1 MDMLNIIGFKD
12 YITEKRPKEIIYNDE
27 NNSDYIQGTERRCYS
42 IAQPFHMCLTFNNI
56 LITTNPNIVQLQS
69 KSGKMRFNH
78 IHRVSIDTSGCLLGD
93 VVTLYCN
100 ADEKT
105 KAYTLVIR

>member
-1 MDMLNIIGFKD
+1 MDMLNIIEFKD
-12 YITEKRPKEIIYNDE
+12 YMTDKRPKEIIYNDE
-27 NNSDYIQGTERRCYS
+27 NNSDYMQEMKRRCYS
-42 IAQPFHMCLTFNNI
+42 IAQPLHMCLTFNNI

-69 KSGKMRFNH
+69 NSGKMRFNH
-78 IHRVSIDTSGCLLGD
+78 IQRVSVDTDGCLLGD
-93 VVTLYCN
+93 VVILYCN

>member
-1 MDMLNIIGFKD
+1 MDMLNITEFRN
-12 YITEKRPKEIIYNDE
+12 YITEKKPKEIIYNDE

-42 IAQPFHMCLTFNNI
+42 IAQPLRMCITFNDI
-56 LITTNPNIVQLQS
+56 LIATNPNIVQLQS

-78 IHRVSIDTSGCLLGD
+78 IQRVSVDTGGCVLGD

-100 ADEKT
+100 ACEKT
-105 KAYTLVIR
+105 SAYTLVIL